1 MKKKIITFLV
11 LLAFASVFLIPM
23 DARAAFK
30 AESLLDKK
38 TLNFNLSST
47 EDRPISYNQDYLGK
61 YHLIMTFFPAAFT
74 PI

>member
-11 LLAFASVFLIPM
+11 LVAFVFLTPL

-30 AESLLDKK
+30 AESLLGKQ
-38 TLNFNLSST
+38 TLHFNLSST
-47 EDRPISYNQDYLGK
+47 EDRPIGYTPDYQGK
-61 YHLIMTFFPAAFT
+61 YYLIMTFFPAAFT

>member
-1 MKKKIITFLV
+1 MTKKTIPFLILV
-11 LLAFASVFLIPM
+11 AFAFVFLTVT

-30 AESLLDKK
+30 ADSLLGKQ

-47 EDRPISYNQDYLGK
+47 EDRPVGYNQDYLGK

>member
-1 MKKKIITFLV
+1 MKKRINPFWMLIAI
-11 LLAFASVFLIPM
+11 AFVFLIPV
-23 DARAAFK
+23 DAGAAFK
-30 AESLLDKK
+30 ADSLLNKQ

-47 EDRPISYNQDYLGK
+47 EDRPIGYHQDYLGK